1 MTELTEPDDAT
12 AQPAPEWPQPG
23 GMDLTDPRVAQAVAR
38 LFDMP
43 GLPVPDHGTVYDD
56 LHDELL
62 AALNADPADTDPAEA
77 DPAGADPAKT
87 APTGTGST
95 VPGPAG
101 GAA

>member
-23 GMDLTDPRVAQAVAR
+23 GVDLTDPRVAQAVAR

-62 AALNADPADTDPAEA
+62 AALNADPADA

-95 VPGPAG
+95 LPGPAG

>member
-62 AALNADPADTDPAEA
+62 AALNADPADA

-95 VPGPAG
+95 LPGPAG

>member
-62 AALNADPADTDPAEA
+62 AALNADPADA
-77 DPAGADPAKT
+77 DPEGADPAKT

-95 VPGPAG
+95 LPGPAG

>member
-1 MTELTEPDDAT
+1 
-12 AQPAPEWPQPG
+12 
-23 GMDLTDPRVAQAVAR
+23 
-38 LFDMP
+38 MP

-62 AALNADPADTDPAEA
+62 AALNADPADTDPADA

-95 VPGPAG
+95 LPGPGG

>member
-1 MTELTEPDDAT
+1 MTELTDPDDAT

-56 LHDELL
+56 LHAELL
-62 AALNADPADTDPAEA
+62 AALNADPADT

-95 VPGPAG
+95 LPGPAG

>member
-43 GLPVPDHGTVYDD
+43 GLPVPDHVTVYDD

-62 AALNADPADTDPAEA
+62 AALNADPADA
-77 DPAGADPAKT
+77 DPASADPAKT

-95 VPGPAG
+95 LPGPAG

>member
-1 MTELTEPDDAT
+1 MIELTEPDDAT

-23 GMDLTDPRVAQAVAR
+23 GVDLTDPRVAQAVAR

-56 LHDELL
+56 LHAELL
-62 AALNADPADTDPAEA
+62 AALNADPADADPAEA

>member
-43 GLPVPDHGTVYDD
+43 GLPVPDHVTVYDD

-62 AALNADPADTDPAEA
+62 AALNADPADA

-95 VPGPAG
+95 LPGPAG